1 METRINKF
9 IKNPLR
15 ELIVNHAR
23 SPNSETAGPQNGS
36 PSVRLAVS
44 GHPWALKSW
53 KSGPGVWVLE
63 LRNWI
68 MGPRSQS
75 LEPGSWKL
83 HSSDPGTFWVDEAW
97 TAFRGSSKSGPANPL
112 LKYINRHLENK
123 A

>member
-1 METRINKF
+1 MKTGINKY
-9 IKNPLR
+9 IKNPLQ

-23 SPNSETAGPQNGS
+23 SPNSETAGPKNGS

-68 MGPRSQS
+68 MEPRSQK

-83 HSSDPGTFWVDEAW
+83 HSGDPGTFWAVEGR
-97 TAFRGSSKSGPANPL
+97 TPFRGASKAGPGDPL
-112 LKYINRHLENK
+112 LKYINR
-123 A
+123 